1 MLNNPD
7 VFDMKSV
14 TTVAPLH
21 PQEDQRL
28 IDLYDYGV
36 FGTPTSS
43 EYDDLVLLAA
53 TICNAPIALLSLVGD
68 EKLHFKSSCGFNEE
82 FTARKGSFCSHA
94 ILHDGVMVVEDTTKD
109 PRFNTHPLVICPTNK
124 VRFYAGAP
132 LLSQNGLPL
141 GVVCVLGDQPQSL
154 TDAQIK
160 GLKTVAHQIVSTME
174 LKKSYDQ
181 LKDYSEQLKSLN
193 KHKDRFFSIIA
204 HDLRGAFHG
213 IMGFAEVLDQEY
225 DSMEADSI
233 KRIVRYLSDSSVET
247 YQLLENLLEWASLD
261 EGSIKF
267 HPSHFDIGV
276 AISNISDR
284 FTASAA
290 KKEINLVVKTQHDID
305 LYADRHMF
313 ESIVHNLI
321 SNALKFTHRGG
332 QVTVSSEIEGDRLR
346 IDIIDTGVGMSQ
358 SKIKKLFSLET
369 TSTVRGTSGEAGSG
383 LGLILCREFVDR
395 HFGSISVKSTPGE
408 GSTFSVHLPIKVK
421 AASNS

>member
-1 MLNNPD
+1 
-7 VFDMKSV
+7 
-14 TTVAPLH
+14 
-21 PQEDQRL
+21 
-28 IDLYDYGV
+28 
-36 FGTPTSS
+36 
-43 EYDDLVLLAA
+43 
-53 TICNAPIALLSLVGD
+53 
-68 EKLHFKSSCGFNEE
+68 
-82 FTARKGSFCSHA
+82 
-94 ILHDGVMVVEDTTKD
+94 
-109 PRFNTHPLVICPTNK
+109 
-124 VRFYAGAP
+124 
-132 LLSQNGLPL
+132 
-141 GVVCVLGDQPQSL
+141 
-154 TDAQIK
+154 
-160 GLKTVAHQIVSTME
+160 ME

-213 IMGFAEVLDQEY
+213 IMGFTEVLDQEY
-225 DSMEADSI
+225 DSMETDSI

-261 EGSIKF
+261 EGSMKF
-267 HPSHFDIGV
+267 HPSHFDIGL

-321 SNALKFTHRGG
+321 SNALKFTNRGG
-332 QVTVSSEIEGDRLR
+332 QVTVSSKIEGDRLR

-358 SKIKKLFSLET
+358 SKINKLFNLET
-369 TSTVRGTSGEAGSG
+369 TSTARGTSGEAGSG

-395 HFGSISVKSTPGE
+395 HFGNISVKSTPGE
-408 GSTFSVHLPIKVK
+408 GTTFSVHLPIKVK